1 MNGNA
6 LIRLRGLKGE
16 YSPDGM
22 AVIPFRARAQG
33 NALWFSARLYGRPM
47 SLCLTR
53 SGETARLVGTQ
64 EYEPN
69 RVPVVISPGSQKD
82 REAEAEQRRAE
93 TRQMLLPVDLGTF
106 ARSPARCLVGM
117 ICPLFETSPYLRGT
131 FGTAS
136 GSMD

>member
-1 MNGNA
+1 MQQTSYTAWWFAKPQQPSKLSGILIALGAAGLAWVWLHRGAAEATPEVPTAAATPGWSGVWVNGNA
-6 LIRLRGLKGE
+6 MIRLRGLKGE

-33 NALWFSARLYGRPM
+33 NALWFSARLYGRQM

-69 RVPVVISPGSQKD
+69 RVPV
-82 REAEAEQRRAE
+82 
-93 TRQMLLPVDLGTF
+93 
-106 ARSPARCLVGM
+106 
-117 ICPLFETSPYLRGT
+117 
-131 FGTAS
+131 
-136 GSMD
+136 